1 MAGDIFCG
9 PSLPIAR
16 HDTVLHRG
24 QHHACGRDRLRRV
37 EQKNKTTCGSK
48 LAKRTQLKISLD
60 DRLELAAAQKR
71 GNKFDAF
78 TVCEQWRMTLVGDL
92 QYFETRMPSAHL
104 CKCGRR

>member
-1 MAGDIFCG
+1 MARDIFCA

-16 HDTVLHRG
+16 RATVLHGG
-24 QHHACGRDRLRRV
+24 QHRAYGRDRLRKV

-60 DRLELAAAQKR
+60 DRLERAAAQKR

-92 QYFETRMPSAHL
+92 QYFETRMPVAHL
-104 CKCGRR
+104 YKCARR